1 MVKLT
6 PDNHVTPL
14 LPVWSRF
21 LVEQHWYKQ
30 WEVYVQGGDQDSGTF
45 PGCINNAKLFEGTRP
60 LPPYISLPLEFLSLL
75 SLQTIIS
82 PFFVLGHW

>member
-1 MVKLT
+1 M
-6 PDNHVTPL
+6 TPL

-45 PGCINNAKLFEGTRP
+45 PGCINNADLFEGTRP
-60 LPPYISLPLEFLSLL
+60 LPPHPSQALEFLSPL
-75 SLQTIIS
+75 SLRQTIIS
-82 PFFVLGHW
+82 LFTELCHW